1 MESLLT
7 TSIGVAITLF
17 FVFRYMRNHRKQA
30 ARAREAVEKG
40 QLYSQGPRAQHP
52 HIDTNRCIGCGSC
65 TAVCP
70 EGDVLAMLAG
80 KAAIVKGYKCI
91 GHSLC
96 SEACPVGAITMVLA
110 NPSMAADLPYLTAEH
125 ETNIKNLFLI
135 GELGGLA
142 LIKNAVNQGR
152 SCIDTI
158 SNRLSSRPGRSN
170 DVYDVLIVG
179 AGPAGIS
186 ASLRA
191 IEKQL
196 NYVTLEQDEI
206 GGAVAKYPRQKLVM
220 TSPVEFP
227 MYGKFSKLELS
238 KENLLAFWQQVMKRA
253 DFKARTG
260 EKVDS
265 ITCDASGNFTVV
277 STRNTYR
284 SRSVVLALGR
294 TGTPR
299 KLGVPGEELPKV
311 MYRLIE
317 ADHYVNRRILIVGGG
332 DSAIEAALGLSS
344 QIGNKVTLSYRQDA
358 FTRIKERNE
367 QRITSAMRS
376 GKVEVLF
383 RSNVI
388 EIAPQSVVI
397 DVGGQRREIP
407 NDYVWIFAGGI
418 PPYDLLRKTGV
429 RFGDKDISL
438 EVAREVNEFA
448 KAIPSPV

>member
-1 MESLLT
+1 
-7 TSIGVAITLF
+7 
-17 FVFRYMRNHRKQA
+17 
-30 ARAREAVEKG
+30 
-40 QLYSQGPRAQHP
+40 
-52 HIDTNRCIGCGSC
+52 
-65 TAVCP
+65 
-70 EGDVLAMLAG
+70 
-80 KAAIVKGYKCI
+80 
-91 GHSLC
+91 
-96 SEACPVGAITMVLA
+96 
-110 NPSMAADLPYLTAEH
+110 
-125 ETNIKNLFLI
+125 
-135 GELGGLA
+135 
-142 LIKNAVNQGR
+142 
-152 SCIDTI
+152 
-158 SNRLSSRPGRSN
+158 
-170 DVYDVLIVG
+170 
-179 AGPAGIS
+179 
-186 ASLRA
+186 
-191 IEKQL
+191 
-196 NYVTLEQDEI
+196 
-206 GGAVAKYPRQKLVM
+206 
-220 TSPVEFP
+220 
-227 MYGKFSKLELS
+227 
-238 KENLLAFWQQVMKRA
+238 
-253 DFKARTG
+253 
-260 EKVDS
+260 
-265 ITCDASGNFTVV
+265 
-277 STRNTYR
+277 
-284 SRSVVLALGR
+284 
-294 TGTPR
+294 
-299 KLGVPGEELPKV
+299 